1 MTLGASELFRYLDN
15 TEMIDRMVNE
25 IWTNRRLSFRGYT
38 FEFSKSEFL
47 TALNESPMAKKK
59 IEPGTP
65 EGVGIAW
72 VDDTTKT
79 VWSFPEHPIHPYLG
93 ETGLETYGKWK
104 DIITKRSGWKD
115 EFEEVVALAASQYE
129 IYIDQTQK
137 LQIEGMT
144 VEHRNGAIGQNPRV
158 SIQQSAWKNVF
169 TFSNRFGFNPLFEG
183 KVSKHEDD
191 DSEI

>member
-1 MTLGASELFRYLDN
+1 M
-15 TEMIDRMVNE
+15 
-25 IWTNRRLSFRGYT
+25 
-38 FEFSKSEFL
+38 SKKS
-47 TALNESPMAKKK
+47 SPL
-59 IEPGTP
+59 
-65 EGVGIAW
+65 
-72 VDDTTKT
+72 
-79 VWSFPEHPIHPYLG
+79 HPYLG
-93 ETGLETYGKWK
+93 KTGLETYGKWK

-183 KVSKHEDD
+183 KVSKHEED

>member
-1 MTLGASELFRYLDN
+1 M
-15 TEMIDRMVNE
+15 
-25 IWTNRRLSFRGYT
+25 
-38 FEFSKSEFL
+38 SKKP
-47 TALNESPMAKKK
+47 T
-59 IEPGTP
+59 TP
-65 EGVGIAW
+65 L
-72 VDDTTKT
+72 
-79 VWSFPEHPIHPYLG
+79 HPYLG
-93 ETGLETYGKWK
+93 KTGLETYGKWK

-115 EFEEVVALAASQYE
+115 EFEEVVSLAASQYE

-183 KVSKHEDD
+183 KVSKHEED

>member
-1 MTLGASELFRYLDN
+1 
-15 TEMIDRMVNE
+15 
-25 IWTNRRLSFRGYT
+25 
-38 FEFSKSEFL
+38 
-47 TALNESPMAKKK
+47 MAKKK

-65 EGVGIAW
+65 SGGGIAW
-72 VDDTTKT
+72 VDLDPSDPAVVAPLSKL
-79 VWSFPEHPIHPYLG
+79 EQYIEDQALHPYLG
-93 ETGLETYGKWK
+93 KVGLEVYEKWK
-104 DIITKRSGWKD
+104 AIIAKRSGWKD
-115 EFEEVVALAASQYE
+115 EFEEVVSLAASQYE
-129 IYIDQTQK
+129 IYIDQTQL

-158 SIQQSAWKNVF
+158 NIQQSAWKNVF

>member
-1 MTLGASELFRYLDN
+1 
-15 TEMIDRMVNE
+15 
-25 IWTNRRLSFRGYT
+25 
-38 FEFSKSEFL
+38 
-47 TALNESPMAKKK
+47 MAKKK

-65 EGVGIAW
+65 EGAGIAW
-72 VDDTTKT
+72 VDDEMLDPSDPAT
-79 VWSFPEHPIHPYLG
+79 VAPLSMLEQYIEQQALHPYLG
-93 ETGLETYGKWK
+93 KTGLETYGKWK

-129 IYIDQTQK
+129 IYIEQTQLLK
-137 LQIEGMT
+137 LEGMT
-144 VEHRNGAIGQNPRV
+144 IVHSNKATGQNPRV

-183 KVSKHEDD
+183 KVSKHEED